1 MNPFEVH
8 VNRQKFQVLGRTLK
22 TDRGLPGLARAKS
35 IKKRK
40 ETLLQEYRIQGKSN
54 KFVDRRIGEF
64 NKDMTAEDKVM
75 ARFAAERAS
84 SHRKKAM
91 FNLAE
96 DEPLTHKGRSIMEL
110 ETFEDPP
117 SDGDDDFID
126 RKLDGKFVE
135 EAHFGGGMLKKAEGS
150 RMAVIDQLIADSKMR
165 KAEKAAAKEQTLAAT
180 ERLDNEWRD
189 LLPVLGA
196 GKPEDSEDMKRD
208 DYDKILGQL
217 RFEPRGTPSDRLKSE
232 NEVAEEEAKRLRE
245 LEEDRLRRMNGETT
259 TTKKTVVMNHRSADD
274 LDDGFDLSEDEGPED
289 FVLTYDKD
297 GKPVGVPEEN
307 DKKVTEGYENED
319 QSEGE
324 SNDENSD
331 SNDEDGSEEE
341 DDYSDVKNS
350 LVDQED
356 EVEAEE
362 TSTRQT
368 SKRKILDSAEDVSES
383 PDPSETPKDKKKKVK
398 FSEEN
403 DEECSNAVELKK
415 EEFSKK
421 KVSFSA
427 NVDMVS
433 YCTEPDPPKSI
444 EELDDIRKEN
454 EKLMN
459 TARSELPYTFLVPNE
474 YEEFEELMKGRS
486 LVQQAVII
494 ERMIKCSHPSLKEG
508 NKEKLETLFT
518 FILQR
523 LNDAEYSETWAA
535 LDAFAPYLFDLTQ
548 TSPSHAADSLC
559 DVLAEKFSDYMK
571 KKSHYPYPDT
581 LVFLKL
587 VPLLFPPS
595 DKRHQVTTPAFAFI
609 LSMLHTCRPNNR
621 RGISCGLFLCTLL
634 TQYVS
639 LSKRI
644 APEAISF
651 LNGTL
656 QMSSLNTDVKKS
668 NFVAPFLPEYKFL
681 CMSSDL
687 SNYDGSCKMSL
698 MDLGYKGTPID
709 DEFRVKAMYSTLT
722 VLETFCTFYSDKPGI
737 LLFLG
742 PISKTLDSINSFI
755 TQVEVAIDDSSNS
768 GLTRSISSISRKRLL
783 DKYPLSVRNKMLE
796 VSKMLDILKTQ
807 ELPPLIMEASKPKTL
822 RLYEPNIKP
831 VFDKDRTKDERI
843 KMKRRVKKETKGA
856 LREIRRDRTFI
867 DGVRFR
873 EQKASDNERM
883 RRVKEIYGW
892 GAQQQGELNKMERI
906 KRSKKFR

>member
-1 MNPFEVH
+1 
-8 VNRQKFQVLGRTLK
+8 
-22 TDRGLPGLARAKS
+22 
-35 IKKRK
+35 
-40 ETLLQEYRIQGKSN
+40 
-54 KFVDRRIGEF
+54 
-64 NKDMTAEDKVM
+64 
-75 ARFAAERAS
+75 
-84 SHRKKAM
+84 M

-117 SDGDDDFID
+117 SDEDDFFD

-196 GKPEDSEDMKRD
+196 GKPEDSEETKRD

-245 LEEDRLRRMNGETT
+245 LEEDRLRRMNGDSTT
-259 TTKKTVVMNHRSADD
+259 AKKAVAMNHRSADD
-274 LDDGFDLSEDEGPED
+274 LDDGFNLSDDEEHED

-297 GKPVGVPEEN
+297 GKPVGVPKEKDNSIIEGSGN
-307 DKKVTEGYENED
+307 DD
-319 QSEGE
+319 QSDGPSDEGE
-324 SNDENSD
+324 SNSEDDDEND
-331 SNDEDGSEEE
+331 DDD
-341 DDYSDVKNS
+341 DDYSDMKNNFD
-350 LVDQED
+350 DQED
-356 EVEAEE
+356 DDVETEE
-362 TSTRQT
+362 ASTT
-368 SKRKILDSAEDVSES
+368 LKGSKRKELDNSEDNPSKDDSAE
-383 PDPSETPKDKKKKVK
+383 TTAPKDKKKKVEI
-398 FSEEN
+398 SEGDEVDDDGN
-403 DEECSNAVELKK
+403 GLNPLNQRKEEC
-415 EEFSKK
+415 SKK

-427 NVDMVS
+427 DVDMVS
-433 YCTEPDPPKSI
+433 YSTEPDPPKSI

-474 YEEFEELMKGRS
+474 YEEFEELMKGRT

-508 NKEKLETLFT
+508 NREKLETLFT

-523 LNDAEYSETWAA
+523 LNDAEYSETWTA
-535 LDAFAPYLFDLTQ
+535 LDTFAPYLFDLTQ
-548 TSPSHAADSLC
+548 VSPSHAADSLC

-571 KKSHYPYPDT
+571 KKSHFPYPDT
-581 LVFLKL
+581 FVFLKL

-621 RGISCGLFLCTLL
+621 RAISCGLFLCTLL
-634 TQYVS
+634 TLYVS

-651 LNGTL
+651 LNGAL
-656 QMSSLNTDVKKS
+656 QMSSLNVDVKKC
-668 NFVAPFLPEYKFL
+668 NVVAPFLPEYKFL
-681 CMSSDL
+681 CLSSDL
-687 SNYDGSCKMSL
+687 SNYNGSCKMSL

-722 VLETFCTFYSDKPGI
+722 VLETFCSLYSDKPGI
-737 LLFLG
+737 SLLLG
-742 PISKTLDSINSFI
+742 PVSKTLETFNSFL
-755 TQVEVAIDDSSNS
+755 TQLVVDMNDPPKD
-768 GLTRSISSISRKRLL
+768 GLTPTISSISRKRLL
-783 DKYPLSVRNKMLE
+783 DRYPPSVKNKMLE
-796 VSKMLDILKTQ
+796 IFKTLESLTTQ
-807 ELPPLIMEASKPKTL
+807 KLPPLIMEASKPKTL

-831 VFDKDRTKDERI
+831 VFDKDKIKDERI

-856 LREIRRDRTFI
+856 LREIRKDRMFI
-867 DGVRFR
+867 DGVRFK

-906 KRSKKFR
+906 KRSKKFRR